1 MCIIFFEYNY
11 YKIEEVFLRW
21 KSAPLIHMTIFKL
34 DTPTYP
40 MVGDGSIYGQ
50 LYYLPFGQK
59 TNKIIKD
66 IRKFLMLSRTSEMN

>member
-1 MCIIFFEYNY
+1 
-11 YKIEEVFLRW
+11 
-21 KSAPLIHMTIFKL
+21 MTIFKL